1 MIIIVLEL
9 KVFASHNAYVTF
21 SPSVGRGAPRSRS
34 AAPRRGPP
42 PPRPTPSTRTG
53 WTPPA
58 RPTAPRGGTISSY
71 NNCNKNDICFQLR
84 QQRELVL
91 QQLQPGHEQQ
101 PAPGPRAGASPPA
114 DQRGRQPR
122 VGVEQRGHPRALVD
136 TLVLSSVIC
145 RLLFLFSTSC

>member
-1 MIIIVLEL
+1 MRIFVSCMLMWHFLHQQVQELHAVAARPHGAVLL
-9 KVFASHNAYVTF
+9 LFALPLPPGQAGPRQPAQQRREVA
-21 SPSVGRGAPRSRS
+21 PSVV
-34 AAPRRGPP
+34 
-42 PPRPTPSTRTG
+42 T
-53 WTPPA
+53 
-58 RPTAPRGGTISSY
+58 TICSIDYS
-71 NNCNKNDICFQLR
+71 CFQLR